1 MPRGLIAACC
11 ALWVWSL
18 AATAQMGPSSTASG
32 SETGTITAPSN
43 AFDPLL
49 SLIEKQMM
57 GAVNAMPAE
66 KYGFAP
72 SATMFVPGQTT
83 EFAKV
88 RTFAQQP
95 THVAQANYFFY
106 GLISGIKPIGMYQES
121 ES

>member
-1 MPRGLIAACC
+1 
-11 ALWVWSL
+11 
-18 AATAQMGPSSTASG
+18 
-32 SETGTITAPSN
+32 
-43 AFDPLL
+43 
-49 SLIEKQMM
+49 MM

-106 GLISGIKPIGMYQES
+106 GLISGIKPDRNVPGIGKLTKKEDIVAALGGS
-121 ES
+121 FAFAHKAIERTLLRW